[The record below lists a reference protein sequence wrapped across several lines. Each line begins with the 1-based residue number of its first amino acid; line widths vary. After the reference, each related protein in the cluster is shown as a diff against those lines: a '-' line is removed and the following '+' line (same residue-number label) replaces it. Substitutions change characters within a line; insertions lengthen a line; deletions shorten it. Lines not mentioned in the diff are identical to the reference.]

1 MRVISGL
8 FLLPRRPDHP
18 PWLFTEML
26 LQSLKVKL
34 DLLSVQV
41 GFILAAIGF
50 LGVRETGDVRTS
62 DHFREQGEADARG
75 GGVATAVDLNAGIA
89 LEELLLDELDEL
101 ALALFRGGHPGE

>member
-1 MRVISGL
+1 M
-8 FLLPRRPDHP
+8 
-18 PWLFTEML
+18 
-26 LQSLKVKL
+26 
-34 DLLSVQV
+34 QV

-50 LGVRETGDVRTS
+50 WGDRESGDVRTS

-75 GGVATAVDLNAGIA
+75 GGVATAAVDLNAGIA

>member
-1 MRVISGL
+1 MRVRYDDIRL
-8 FLLPRRPDHP
+8 FLLPHHP

-26 LQSLKVKL
+26 LQSLKL

>member
-1 MRVISGL
+1 M
-8 FLLPRRPDHP
+8 
-18 PWLFTEML
+18 
-26 LQSLKVKL
+26 
-34 DLLSVQV
+34 QV